1 MTTKWSSESFCWIY
15 QAPSK
20 HHNAT
25 AYRQCSTW
33 TSILYGSIVI
43 YIYVYTSIYT
53 YIIIYFIYS
62 QKTTLPKLHA
72 LGLHY
77 YSFFAC
83 WILIGLM
90 FQPTAFFGSI
100 FRWISNP
107 PIVLNGR
114 FKWNSLKLL
123 ERNPANMRD
132 MRLHADPT
140 DAKPSL
146 GEEIGYRMHQARM
159 WCLKGWDWNAKAT
172 HECWERRHA
181 RSKKLSW
188 NELPKGSHCSDG
200 VVETTTNQNRYKK
213 ENIL

>member
-43 YIYVYTSIYT
+43 YICLHIYIHIYNYIYYLFSKNDASQVACTRTSLLFLFRLLDFNWSDVST
-53 YIIIYFIYS
+53 N
-62 QKTTLPKLHA
+62 
-72 LGLHY
+72 
-77 YSFFAC
+77 SFLWFN
-83 WILIGLM
+83 
-90 FQPTAFFGSI
+90 FQMDI
-100 FRWISNP
+100 EP

-172 HECWERRHA
+172 HECWERRNA